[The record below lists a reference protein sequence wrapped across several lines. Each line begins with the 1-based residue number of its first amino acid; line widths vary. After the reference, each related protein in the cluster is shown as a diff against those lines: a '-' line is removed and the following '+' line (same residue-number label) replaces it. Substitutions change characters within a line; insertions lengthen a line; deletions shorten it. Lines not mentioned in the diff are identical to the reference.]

1 MLAYILAIIIAL
13 ASLSLYL
20 SAFFLPELH
29 RKDDFLWSGVGLF
42 YALVLWICAG
52 RITGGVLLGQAAAV
66 AVMLSFGWQTVRL
79 RRAIAHPED
88 TTNLTGFSLLNW
100 LQNRF
105 GKKTK
110 PQPVTTP
117 STDTEE
123 AAKPEAEIATT
134 PQQVVM
140 TNTLETEEETL
151 EIAEITED
159 TTTEIIPESQTQSEE
174 AIAESDI
181 DQAATSDEEIP
192 FQEEIT
198 AAIDQEIV
206 SEDETVSE
214 EAIAPSTIEETSAD
228 TETEPEEA
236 SPTPSKV
243 KPKKSGFSLSSL
255 FRFGKSKSEPTAKPP
270 SQPLTESDLD
280 TWEDEEED
288 NIDQVTP
295 TEEKVDQEDQIEVQD
310 ENSIETEEDTH
321 EQTDEESDTEEKD
334 IAASTDV
341 DEQYVAE
348 IEPFIADSE
357 EETVIEN
364 YQPTTET
371 TESND
376 EIITETPSDEKMTP
390 TDTDTVESSST
401 EEEPTDKSQ

>member
-88 TTNLTGFSLLNW
+88 TTNLTGFSVLNW

-110 PQPVTTP
+110 SQPVTTP

-123 AAKPEAEIATT
+123 AVKPEAEIATS

-140 TNTLETEEETL
+140 TNTLETEEETP
-151 EIAEITED
+151 EIAEITEEAA
-159 TTTEIIPESQTQSEE
+159 TEIMPESQTQPEE
-174 AIAESDI
+174 AIAESDT
-181 DQAATSDEEIP
+181 DQAVTNNEEIP

-206 SEDETVSE
+206 SDDEKTLSE
-214 EAIAPSTIEETSAD
+214 ETIEETS

-236 SPTPSKV
+236 SLTPSEV

-255 FRFGKSKSEPTAKPP
+255 FRFGKSKSQPTTKPP
-270 SQPLTESDLD
+270 SQPSAESNVD

-288 NIDQVTP
+288 IIDDATL
-295 TEEKVDQEDQIEVQD
+295 TDEKVDQGDQIEVQD
-310 ENSIETEEDTH
+310 ENSIESEEDTH
-321 EQTDEESDTEEKD
+321 KQTDGEIDTEEKN

-364 YQPTTET
+364 YQPEKET

-376 EIITETPSDEKMTP
+376 EIITETPSDEKMTS
-390 TDTDTVESSST
+390 TDTVESSST
-401 EEEPTDKSQ
+401 DEETTDKSQ